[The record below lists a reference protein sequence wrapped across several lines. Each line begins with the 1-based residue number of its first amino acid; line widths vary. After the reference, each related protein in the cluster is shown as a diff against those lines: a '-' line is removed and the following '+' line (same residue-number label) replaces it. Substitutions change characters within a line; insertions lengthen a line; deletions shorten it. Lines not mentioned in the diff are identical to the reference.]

1 MRRAYPRGTL
11 VIDAP
16 PVAAAAFAP
25 LGLFEHRTGRAVVG
39 RPTEL
44 AAIED
49 AIAGAE
55 SGRLTAVTVEGEP
68 GIGKTRLLL
77 AAREVAAARGFLTIA
92 VGADEELRGPF
103 LLARSIF
110 GAPEVI
116 EAVSGSPSES
126 AILAAGSALGGRDDP
141 AFAGL
146 SADQRLLRSFDLA
159 TMAVRALTA
168 EQPLAL
174 LIDDMQWADEDS
186 LRLLRYVIRTEG
198 TSPIFVLFSIRPE
211 ELATLTE
218 AVTLIADMERMRV
231 IRRLKLARFS
241 VVETSEFLRQI
252 LGGQVD
258 PATAST
264 IHGQAEGVPFIVEEI
279 ARAYREA
286 GMLQETG
293 GVWTLGRNA
302 ERLAPSAVRTLIQ
315 RRAAHLPVESKT
327 ALAEA
332 ALMGRNF
339 SLKDLREVRLR
350 IGEGGPDGDLVTLGD
365 LMAPAVAAGL
375 LVQQPE
381 DSPADYTFP
390 HEQVREFAADT
401 LAPARRREIHGA
413 IVQLLLTGEPAPETL
428 PLLAHHARAAGDAQV
443 CVRFSIEAAAA
454 ALAAHAPDE
463 VLRVVEIAL
472 PQAATPQER
481 LGLLTAR
488 DDALAMLRRPGDR
501 LEGLSELAALAE
513 ALGDPAVDLDV
524 TLRRSAAL
532 RLSQQEDRAAE
543 LAARVRTLAAERG
556 DRPSE
561 LAACVALGQA
571 LLHAGLGEGFTPSA
585 AEVDLDAAEE
595 AYLRAA
601 ALAEELGDARMLAA
615 STRELGVIDLGRVR
629 AWFVEQVMVG
639 AHIPVM
645 ERVAAG
651 EAIEDLVE
659 ELPIAPLVKSCGERL
674 HRALGLYE
682 ELGDRQGTMAT
693 IIAMAYLSW
702 APDIHIGAD
711 SARHIEEIRRL
722 ASQLASF
729 TSESQ
734 RAFAEVQMLYGVH
747 VFARAKVIPDLAL
760 SRGAEAYERARAIGD
775 RQLEFLAAG
784 GTAMSNL
791 ELGDLDEATSW
802 LDRAAAVVTESP
814 TPARG
819 RQQELWRGLADAARG
834 DADGMRSH
842 LERAVQMAADQ
853 GLPAARCEALATLA
867 LAAASL
873 GTERDDEEL
882 RSLAEGSAAGA
893 KELLPLLP
901 GHAPWGARADA
912 ALATVALSR
921 GEPDRA
927 VEAARS
933 AVSALQEAQ
942 HEDLDL
948 DILMPLAAA
957 ITAAGTDEERTGTLS
972 YLRLQAAVI
981 ANRIVDEEIRRRWF
995 RGPAG
1000 SALAALA
1007 LDPDAPIVRTAK
1019 DTTVEGVGSDD
1030 VDLLKLVVQGLSN
1043 EEIADR
1049 LDVTATEITRRLAS
1063 MYASI
1068 GASSRADATAFA
1080 FQSGIL

>member
-1 MRRAYPRGTL
+1 M
-11 VIDAP
+11 IDAP

-39 RPTEL
+39 RPAEL
-44 AAIED
+44 TAIED
-49 AIAGAE
+49 AIAGADG
-55 SGRLTAVTVEGEP
+55 GRLTALTVEGEP

-103 LLARSIF
+103 LLARSIV

-168 EQPLAL
+168 KQPLAL

-186 LRLLRYVIRTEG
+186 LRLLRYVIRTESA
-198 TSPIFVLFSIRPE
+198 SPIFLMFSIRPE
-211 ELATLTE
+211 ELASLAE

-241 VVETSEFLRQI
+241 VLETSEFLQQV

-258 PATAST
+258 PTTAST

-286 GMLQETG
+286 GMLQQTAER
-293 GVWTLGRNA
+293 WTLGRNA

-315 RRAAHLPVESKT
+315 RRAAHLPLESKT

-350 IGEGGPDGDLVTLGD
+350 IGEGEGDLVALGD
-365 LMAPAVAAGL
+365 LMGPAVAAGL
-375 LVQQPE
+375 LVEQPE

-401 LAPARRREIHGA
+401 LAPARRREIHAA

-443 CVRFSIEAAAA
+443 CVRFSTEAAAA
-454 ALAAHAPDE
+454 ALAAHAPEE

-472 PQAATPQER
+472 PQASTPQER

-488 DDALAMLRRPGDR
+488 DDALAMLRRPADR
-501 LEGLSELAALAE
+501 LEGLSELAALVE

-543 LAARVRTLAAERG
+543 LATRVRTLAVERG
-556 DRPSE
+556 DRASE

-571 LLHAGLGEGFTPSA
+571 VLHAGVGEGFTPSA

-595 AYLRAA
+595 AYARAA
-601 ALAEELGDARMLAA
+601 ELAEELGDLPMLAA
-615 STRELGVIDLGRVR
+615 ATRELGVIDLGRVR
-629 AWFVEQVMVG
+629 GWFVEQVMLG
-639 AHIPVM
+639 GHIPVM

-651 EAIEDLVE
+651 ESLEDLVH
-659 ELPIAPLVKSCGERL
+659 ELPVAPWVRSSGERL
-674 HRALGLYE
+674 HRALALYE

-702 APDIHIGAD
+702 APD
-711 SARHIEEIRRL
+711 
-722 ASQLASF
+722 
-729 TSESQ
+729 
-734 RAFAEVQMLYGVH
+734 
-747 VFARAKVIPDLAL
+747 
-760 SRGAEAYERARAIGD
+760 
-775 RQLEFLAAG
+775 
-784 GTAMSNL
+784 
-791 ELGDLDEATSW
+791 
-802 LDRAAAVVTESP
+802 
-814 TPARG
+814 
-819 RQQELWRGLADAARG
+819 
-834 DADGMRSH
+834 
-842 LERAVQMAADQ
+842 
-853 GLPAARCEALATLA
+853 
-867 LAAASL
+867 
-873 GTERDDEEL
+873 
-882 RSLAEGSAAGA
+882 
-893 KELLPLLP
+893 
-901 GHAPWGARADA
+901 
-912 ALATVALSR
+912 
-921 GEPDRA
+921 
-927 VEAARS
+927 
-933 AVSALQEAQ
+933 
-942 HEDLDL
+942 
-948 DILMPLAAA
+948 
-957 ITAAGTDEERTGTLS
+957 
-972 YLRLQAAVI
+972 
-981 ANRIVDEEIRRRWF
+981 
-995 RGPAG
+995 
-1000 SALAALA
+1000 
-1007 LDPDAPIVRTAK
+1007 
-1019 DTTVEGVGSDD
+1019 
-1030 VDLLKLVVQGLSN
+1030 
-1043 EEIADR
+1043 
-1049 LDVTATEITRRLAS
+1049 
-1063 MYASI
+1063 
-1068 GASSRADATAFA
+1068 
-1080 FQSGIL
+1080 

>member
-1 MRRAYPRGTL
+1 M
-11 VIDAP
+11 IDAP

-39 RPTEL
+39 RPAEL

-49 AIAGAE
+49 AIGVAAG
-55 SGRLTAVTVEGEP
+55 GRLSSLTVEGEP

-77 AAREVAAARGFLTIA
+77 AARESAQARGFLTVA

-103 LLARSIF
+103 LLARSIV

-116 EAVSGSPSES
+116 EAVAGTASEQS
-126 AILAAGSALGGRDDP
+126 IAMANSALGGRDDP

-159 TMAVRALTA
+159 TMAIRALTA
-168 EQPLAL
+168 AQPLAL

-186 LRLLRYVIRTEG
+186 LRLLRYVIRTESS
-198 TSPIFVLFSIRPE
+198 SPIFLLFSIRPE

-241 VVETSEFLRQI
+241 VVETSEFLRQV
-252 LGGQVD
+252 LGGQVE

-286 GMLQETG
+286 GMLQQAADR
-293 GVWTLGRNA
+293 WTLGRNA

-332 ALMGRNF
+332 ALMGRSF

-350 IGEGGPDGDLVTLGD
+350 IGEGGSDGDMVALDD

-375 LVQQPE
+375 LVEQPE

-428 PLLAHHARAAGDAQV
+428 PLLAHHAKAAGDAQV
-443 CVRFSIEAAAA
+443 CVRFSIDAAAA
-454 ALAAHAPDE
+454 ALAAHAPEE
-463 VLRVVEIAL
+463 VLRVVEVAL

-488 DDALAMLRRPGDR
+488 DDALAMLRRPADR

-513 ALGDPAVDLDV
+513 ALGDPSVDLDV

-532 RLSQQEDRAAE
+532 RLSQQEERAAE
-543 LAARVRTLAAERG
+543 LAARVRVLAVERG
-556 DRPSE
+556 DRAAE

-571 LLHAGLGEGFTPSA
+571 ILHAGLGEGFTPSA

-595 AYLRAA
+595 AYERAA
-601 ALAEELGDARMLAA
+601 ALAEELGDVPMLAA
-615 STRELGVIDLGRVR
+615 ATRELGVVDLGRVR
-629 AWFVEQVMVG
+629 GWFVEQVMVG
-639 AHIPVM
+639 GHIPVM

-651 EAIEDLVE
+651 EAIEDLVD
-659 ELPIAPLVKSCGERL
+659 ELPVSPWVRSAGERL
-674 HRALGLYE
+674 HRALALYE
-682 ELGDRQGTMAT
+682 ELGDRQGTMAS

-722 ASQLASF
+722 ATQLASF

-760 SRGAEAYERARAIGD
+760 SRGAEAYERARALGD
-775 RQLEFLAAG
+775 RLLEFLAAG

-791 ELGDLDEATSW
+791 ELGDLDEAAVW
-802 LDRAAAVVTESP
+802 LDRAGTIAAESP
-814 TPARG
+814 TPSRA
-819 RQQELWRGLADAARG
+819 RQQELWRGLEGAARE
-834 DADGMRSH
+834 DAEGMRTH
-842 LERAVQMAADQ
+842 LERAVQMAGDQ
-853 GLPAARCEALATLA
+853 GLPAARCEALAA
-867 LAAASL
+867 LAVSAATL
-873 GTERDDEEL
+873 GAERDDEEL
-882 RSLAEGSAAGA
+882 LALAERSADEA

-901 GHAPWGARADA
+901 GHAPWGAKADA
-912 ALATVALSR
+912 ALASVALAR
-921 GEPDRA
+921 GEPERA
-927 VEAARS
+927 AEAARS
-933 AVSALQEAQ
+933 AVAAMQEAQ
-942 HEDLDL
+942 HEDLNL
-948 DILMPLAAA
+948 DVLLPVAAA
-957 ITAAGTDEERTGTLS
+957 FNAGGTDEERTGALS
-972 YLRLQAAVI
+972 YLRLHAAVI
-981 ANRIVDEEIRRRWF
+981 ANRIVDESIRIRWF
-995 RGPAG
+995 RGPIG
-1000 SALAALA
+1000 SALAGLA
-1007 LDPDAPIVRTAK
+1007 LDPDAPIVRRTQDSPEAL
-1019 DTTVEGVGSDD
+1019 EGGHEE
-1030 VDLLKLVVQGLSN
+1030 LLKLVVQGLSN
-1043 EEIADR
+1043 EEIAER
-1049 LDVTATEITRRLAS
+1049 LDVAPTDIVRRLSA

-1068 GASSRADATAFA
+1068 GVSSRADATAFA

>member
-1 MRRAYPRGTL
+1 M
-11 VIDAP
+11 IDAP

-49 AIAGAE
+49 GIAGAE
-55 SGRLTAVTVEGEP
+55 GGRLTALTVEGEP

-77 AAREVAAARGFLTIA
+77 AAREIAMTRGFLTIA

-103 LLARSIF
+103 LLARSIL
-110 GAPEVI
+110 GSPEVS
-116 EAVSGSPSES
+116 EAVSGSASEQ
-126 AILAAGSALGGRDDP
+126 AILAAGAALGGRDDP
-141 AFAGL
+141 AFAGM
-146 SADQRLLRSFDLA
+146 SSDQRLLRSFDLA

-168 EQPLAL
+168 GQPLAL

-198 TSPIFVLFSIRPE
+198 ASPIFLMFSIRPE

-241 VVETSEFLRQI
+241 VVETSEFLRQV

-258 PATAST
+258 PTTAST

-286 GMLQETG
+286 GMLAQG
-293 GVWTLGRNA
+293 GGDTWALGRNA

-350 IGEGGPDGDLVTLGD
+350 IGEGGSDGDAVALGD

-381 DSPADYTFP
+381 DSPADYSFP

-443 CVRFSIEAAAA
+443 CVRFSIDAAAA
-454 ALAAHAPDE
+454 ALAAHAPEE

-488 DDALAMLRRPGDR
+488 DDALAMLRRPADR
-501 LEGLSELAALAE
+501 LEGLSELAALVE

-532 RLSQQEDRAAE
+532 RLSQQEDQAAE
-543 LAARVRTLAAERG
+543 LATRVRTLAVERG
-556 DRPSE
+556 DRAAE

-571 LLHAGLGEGFTPSA
+571 VLHAGLGEGFTPSA

-595 AYLRAA
+595 AYARAA
-601 ALAEELGDARMLAA
+601 ELAEELGDIPMLAA
-615 STRELGVIDLGRVR
+615 ATRELGVVDLGRVR
-629 AWFVEQVMVG
+629 GWFVEQMMVG
-639 AHIPVM
+639 AHVPVM

-659 ELPIAPLVKSCGERL
+659 ELPVAPVGEVGRRAPASRPRPVRGARRPSGDDGVD
-674 HRALGLYE
+674 HRDGLP
-682 ELGDRQGTMAT
+682 ELG
-693 IIAMAYLSW
+693 S
-702 APDIHIGAD
+702 
-711 SARHIEEIRRL
+711 RHPHR
-722 ASQLASF
+722 
-729 TSESQ
+729 
-734 RAFAEVQMLYGVH
+734 
-747 VFARAKVIPDLAL
+747 
-760 SRGAEAYERARAIGD
+760 
-775 RQLEFLAAG
+775 
-784 GTAMSNL
+784 
-791 ELGDLDEATSW
+791 
-802 LDRAAAVVTESP
+802 
-814 TPARG
+814 
-819 RQQELWRGLADAARG
+819 RGLRPPHRG
-834 DADGMRSH
+834 D
-842 LERAVQMAADQ
+842 
-853 GLPAARCEALATLA
+853 PAARIATRLVHEREPACLRRGPDALRRARVRASEGDPGSRALARRGGLRTRAGDRRPAARVPLGRRHRDVERGARRRRRGDHVARSCRRRRARESDAVARAPAGA
-867 LAAASL
+867 LA
-873 GTERDDEEL
+873 R
-882 RSLAEGSAAGA
+882 
-893 KELLPLLP
+893 
-901 GHAPWGARADA
+901 AP
-912 ALATVALSR
+912 
-921 GEPDRA
+921 
-927 VEAARS
+927 
-933 AVSALQEAQ
+933 
-942 HEDLDL
+942 
-948 DILMPLAAA
+948 
-957 ITAAGTDEERTGTLS
+957 
-972 YLRLQAAVI
+972 
-981 ANRIVDEEIRRRWF
+981 RRRAR
-995 RGPAG
+995 RGRRDASASRTCGPDGGRPGTAG
-1000 SALAALA
+1000 GA
-1007 LDPDAPIVRTAK
+1007 VRGA
-1019 DTTVEGVGSDD
+1019 GVPRARG
-1030 VDLLKLVVQGLSN
+1030 GLP
-1043 EEIADR
+1043 
-1049 LDVTATEITRRLAS
+1049 RR
-1063 MYASI
+1063 
-1068 GASSRADATAFA
+1068 RAR
-1080 FQSGIL
+1080 

>member
-1 MRRAYPRGTL
+1 M
-11 VIDAP
+11 IDAP

-49 AIAGAE
+49 GIAGAE
-55 SGRLTAVTVEGEP
+55 GGRLTALTVEGEP

-77 AAREVAAARGFLTIA
+77 AAREIAMTRGFLTIA

-103 LLARSIF
+103 LLARSIL
-110 GAPEVI
+110 GSPEVI
-116 EAVSGSPSES
+116 EAVTGSPSEQ
-126 AILAAGSALGGRDDP
+126 AILAAGAALGGRDDP
-141 AFAGL
+141 AFAGM
-146 SADQRLLRSFDLA
+146 SPDQRLLRSFDLA
-159 TMAVRALTA
+159 TMAVRALMAT
-168 EQPLAL
+168 QPLAL

-198 TSPIFVLFSIRPE
+198 ASPIFLMFSIRPE

-241 VVETSEFLRQI
+241 VVETSEFLRQV

-286 GMLQETG
+286 GMLAQG
-293 GVWTLGRNA
+293 GGDTWALGRNA

-350 IGEGGPDGDLVTLGD
+350 IGEGGSDGDAVALGD

-454 ALAAHAPDE
+454 ALAAHAPEE

-488 DDALAMLRRPGDR
+488 DDALAMLRRPADR
-501 LEGLSELAALAE
+501 LEGLSELAALVE

-543 LAARVRTLAAERG
+543 LATRVRTLAVERG
-556 DRPSE
+556 DRAAE

-571 LLHAGLGEGFTPSA
+571 VLHAGLGEGFTPSA

-595 AYLRAA
+595 AYARAA
-601 ALAEELGDARMLAA
+601 ALAEELGRHPDARRRHPGARRDRSRPRPRVVRRA
-615 STRELGVIDLGRVR
+615 DDGGR
-629 AWFVEQVMVG
+629 AHPGDG
-639 AHIPVM
+639 A
-645 ERVAAG
+645 G
-651 EAIEDLVE
+651 
-659 ELPIAPLVKSCGERL
+659 G
-674 HRALGLYE
+674 
-682 ELGDRQGTMAT
+682 
-693 IIAMAYLSW
+693 
-702 APDIHIGAD
+702 
-711 SARHIEEIRRL
+711 RR
-722 ASQLASF
+722 
-729 TSESQ
+729 
-734 RAFAEVQMLYGVH
+734 
-747 VFARAKVIPDLAL
+747 
-760 SRGAEAYERARAIGD
+760 RGA
-775 RQLEFLAAG
+775 
-784 GTAMSNL
+784 
-791 ELGDLDEATSW
+791 
-802 LDRAAAVVTESP
+802 
-814 TPARG
+814 RG
-819 RQQELWRGLADAARG
+819 PRRGA
-834 DADGMRSH
+834 
-842 LERAVQMAADQ
+842 
-853 GLPAARCEALATLA
+853 
-867 LAAASL
+867 
-873 GTERDDEEL
+873 
-882 RSLAEGSAAGA
+882 
-893 KELLPLLP
+893 
-901 GHAPWGARADA
+901 
-912 ALATVALSR
+912 
-921 GEPDRA
+921 PDRA
-927 VEAARS
+927 VGEVGRASACIAPSPCTRS
-933 AVSALQEAQ
+933 SA
-942 HEDLDL
+942 
-948 DILMPLAAA
+948 
-957 ITAAGTDEERTGTLS
+957 TVRGRW
-972 YLRLQAAVI
+972 
-981 ANRIVDEEIRRRWF
+981 RR
-995 RGPAG
+995 
-1000 SALAALA
+1000 
-1007 LDPDAPIVRTAK
+1007 
-1019 DTTVEGVGSDD
+1019 
-1030 VDLLKLVVQGLSN
+1030 
-1043 EEIADR
+1043 
-1049 LDVTATEITRRLAS
+1049 
-1063 MYASI
+1063 
-1068 GASSRADATAFA
+1068 SSRWPT
-1080 FQSGIL
+1080 

>member
-1 MRRAYPRGTL
+1 MSA
-11 VIDAP
+11 AP

-25 LGLFEHRTGRAVVG
+25 LGLLEYRTGRAVVG
-39 RPTEL
+39 RPAEL
-44 AAIED
+44 SAIED
-49 AIAGAE
+49 GILAAAG
-55 SGRLTAVTVEGEP
+55 GRLSAVAVEGEP

-77 AAREVAAARGFLTIA
+77 AAREIAMTRGFLSIA

-110 GAPEVI
+110 GSPEVI
-116 EAVSGSPSES
+116 EAVTGSPSEQ
-126 AILAAGSALGGRDDP
+126 AILAAGAALGGRDDP
-141 AFAGL
+141 AFAGM
-146 SADQRLLRSFDLA
+146 SSDQRLLRSFDLA

-168 EQPLAL
+168 TQPLAL

-198 TSPIFVLFSIRPE
+198 ASPIFLMFSIRPE

-241 VVETSEFLRQI
+241 VVETSEFLRQV

-258 PATAST
+258 PTTAST
-264 IHGQAEGVPFIVEEI
+264 IQSQAEGVPFIVEEI

-286 GMLQETG
+286 GMLAQG
-293 GVWTLGRNA
+293 GGDTWALGRNA

-350 IGEGGPDGDLVTLGD
+350 IGEGGSDGDAVALGD

-375 LVQQPE
+375 LVEQPE

-513 ALGDPAVDLDV
+513 ALGDPTVDLDV

-556 DRPSE
+556 DGPSE

-571 LLHAGLGEGFTPSA
+571 LLHSGLGEGFTPSA

-601 ALAEELGDARMLAA
+601 ALAEELGDVRILAA
-615 STRELGVIDLGRVR
+615 ATRELGVIDLGRVR
-629 AWFVEQVMVG
+629 GWFVEQVMVG
-639 AHIPVM
+639 GHIPVM
-645 ERVAAG
+645 HRVAAG
-651 EAIEDLVE
+651 EALEDLVE
-659 ELPIAPLVKSCGERL
+659 ELPIAPWVKSSGERL
-674 HRALGLYE
+674 HRALALFE

-747 VFARAKVIPDLAL
+747 VFARAKVIPISRSPVAPRPTSALARSGIGSSNS
-760 SRGAEAYERARAIGD
+760 SRPAGPRCRTWSSETSARRSHGSIVPPPS
-775 RQLEFLAAG
+775 R
-784 GTAMSNL
+784 S
-791 ELGDLDEATSW
+791 
-802 LDRAAAVVTESP
+802 RV
-814 TPARG
+814 R
-819 RQQELWRGLADAARG
+819 RRRG
-834 DADGMRSH
+834 DASWSSGAGCWTPRAETPTGCGGISNVPSRWRPTRDCRPCGARRWRPSRSRRPPSAPIAMTRSWRRSPNGPR
-842 LERAVQMAADQ
+842 RARRSSCRCCRVTRPGGRRQTPRWRRLRCSEESRTEPWSRLDPRSRPCRKPSTRTWTWMCSCPWRPRSP
-853 GLPAARCEALATLA
+853 LPAPT
-867 LAAASL
+867 
-873 GTERDDEEL
+873 
-882 RSLAEGSAAGA
+882 RSGRGC
-893 KELLPLLP
+893 
-901 GHAPWGARADA
+901 
-912 ALATVALSR
+912 SR
-921 GEPDRA
+921 TSVCRPR
-927 VEAARS
+927 
-933 AVSALQEAQ
+933 
-942 HEDLDL
+942 
-948 DILMPLAAA
+948 
-957 ITAAGTDEERTGTLS
+957 
-972 YLRLQAAVI
+972 
-981 ANRIVDEEIRRRWF
+981 
-995 RGPAG
+995 
-1000 SALAALA
+1000 
-1007 LDPDAPIVRTAK
+1007 
-1019 DTTVEGVGSDD
+1019 
-1030 VDLLKLVVQGLSN
+1030 
-1043 EEIADR
+1043 
-1049 LDVTATEITRRLAS
+1049 
-1063 MYASI
+1063 
-1068 GASSRADATAFA
+1068 
-1080 FQSGIL
+1080 

>member
-1 MRRAYPRGTL
+1 M
-11 VIDAP
+11 IDTP

-39 RPTEL
+39 RPAEI
-44 AAIED
+44 AAIDD
-49 AIAGAE
+49 AIGVAE
-55 SGRLTAVTVEGEP
+55 GGRLSALTVEGEP

-77 AAREVAAARGFLTIA
+77 AARESAQARGFLTVA

-103 LLARSIF
+103 LLARSIV

-116 EAVSGSPSES
+116 EAMSGSSSER
-126 AILAAGSALGGRDDP
+126 AILAASSALGGRDDP
-141 AFAGL
+141 AFAGM

-168 EQPLAL
+168 ERPLAL

-198 TSPIFVLFSIRPE
+198 ASPILMMFSIRPE
-211 ELATLTE
+211 ELASLTE

-241 VVETSEFLRQI
+241 VVETSEFLQHV

-258 PATAST
+258 PTTAST

-286 GMLQETG
+286 GMLQQIDDR
-293 GVWTLGRNA
+293 WTLGRNA

-315 RRAAHLPVESKT
+315 RRAAHLPLESKT

-350 IGEGGPDGDLVTLGD
+350 IGEGGPDGDLVDLGD
-365 LMAPAVAAGL
+365 LMAPAVASGL

-481 LGLLTAR
+481 LDLLSAR

-513 ALGDPAVDLDV
+513 ALGDPHLDLDV
-524 TLRRSAAL
+524 TLRRAAAL
-532 RLSQQEDRAAE
+532 RLSQQEERAAE
-543 LAARVRTLAAERG
+543 LASRVRTLAVERG
-556 DRPSE
+556 DRSAE
-561 LAACVALGQA
+561 LAACMELGQA
-571 LLHAGLGEGFTPSA
+571 LVRAGIGEGFAPSA

-595 AYLRAA
+595 AYGRAEV
-601 ALAEELGDARMLAA
+601 LAQELGETATLAA
-615 STRELGVIDLGRVR
+615 VIRELAVIENGRVR
-629 AWFVEQVMVG
+629 AWFVERIRTGEV
-639 AHIPVM
+639 AAVM
-645 ERVAAG
+645 ERVAGG
-651 EAIEDLVE
+651 ELLEDVLA
-659 ELPIAPLVKSCGERL
+659 ELPIAPLAHSAREHL
-674 HRALGLYE
+674 HRALALFE
-682 ELGDRQGTMAT
+682 ELGDRQGIMAS
-693 IIAMAYLSW
+693 IIAMAYVSW

-722 ASQLASF
+722 ATQRASF

-734 RAFAEVQMLYGVH
+734 RAFAELQMLYGVH
-747 VFARAKVIPDLAL
+747 VFARAKGIPDLAL
-760 SRGAEAYERARAIGD
+760 SRGAEAYEQARAIGD
-775 RQLEFLAAG
+775 RQLAFLAAG
-784 GTAMSNL
+784 GTALTFLGMGEIDTADEWL
-791 ELGDLDEATSW
+791 E
-802 LDRAAAVVTESP
+802 RAARTEAESP
-814 TPARG
+814 TPQRAR
-819 RQQELWRGLADAARG
+819 QLEIWRGLLFAARG
-834 DADGMRSH
+834 EGNRMRGH
-842 LERAVQMAADQ
+842 LEQAVRLAIEQGRPAD
-853 GLPAARCEALATLA
+853 RCEAQSILA
-867 LAAASL
+867 LAAASV
-873 GTERDDEEL
+873 GRAPGVEEL
-882 RSLAEGSAAGA
+882 LALAARTAADA
-893 KELLPLLP
+893 KALLPLLP
-901 GHAPWGARADA
+901 GHAPWGARGDA
-912 ALATVALSR
+912 ALATVALAR
-921 GEPDRA
+921 EQPEIA
-927 VEAARS
+927 VGSARS
-933 AVSALQEAQ
+933 A
-942 HEDLDL
+942 
-948 DILMPLAAA
+948 AAA
-957 ITAAGTDEERTGTLS
+957 LEEAMHDDLNLDVLLPVAEAIAWAGTDEERAGVLG
-972 YLRLQAAVI
+972 YLGLQAAMI
-981 ANRIVDEEIRRRWF
+981 ANRIVDEDVRARWF
-995 RGPAG
+995 RGPVG

-1007 LDPDAPIVRTAK
+1007 VEPGRSLTRHEHADPAA
-1019 DTTVEGVGSDD
+1019 TVDDDD
-1030 VDLLKLVVQGLSN
+1030 VELLKLVVEGLSN
-1043 EEIADR
+1043 DEIAAR
-1049 LDVTATEITRRLAS
+1049 LGVEANEVTRRLAAT
-1063 MYASI
+1063 YARI

-1080 FQSGIL
+1080 FQSRIL

>member
-1 MRRAYPRGTL
+1 MN
-11 VIDAP
+11 DAP

-25 LGLFEHRTGRAVVG
+25 LGLFEHRTVRAVVG
-39 RPTEL
+39 RPAEL

-49 AIAGAE
+49 AIGVAE
-55 SGRLTAVTVEGEP
+55 SGRLSALTVEGEP

-77 AAREVAAARGFLTIA
+77 AARESAQARGFLTLA

-103 LLARSIF
+103 LLARSIV

-116 EAVSGSPSES
+116 EAMSGSSSER
-126 AILAAGSALGGRDDP
+126 AILAASSALGGRDDP
-141 AFAGL
+141 AFAGM

-198 TSPIFVLFSIRPE
+198 ASPIFMMFSIRPE
-211 ELATLTE
+211 ELASLTE

-241 VVETSEFLRQI
+241 VVETSEFLQQV

-258 PATAST
+258 PTTAST

-286 GMLQETG
+286 GMLQQTDER
-293 GVWTLGRNA
+293 WTLGRNA

-350 IGEGGPDGDLVTLGD
+350 IGEGGPDGDLVELGD
-365 LMAPAVAAGL
+365 LMAPAVASGL
-375 LVQQPE
+375 LVEQPE
-381 DSPADYTFP
+381 ESAADYTFP

-401 LAPARRREIHGA
+401 LAPARRREVHGA
-413 IVQLLLTGEPAPETL
+413 IVHLLLTGEPAPETL

-481 LGLLTAR
+481 LDLLSAR

-513 ALGDPAVDLDV
+513 ALGDPRRDLDV
-524 TLRRSAAL
+524 TLRRAAAL
-532 RLSQQEDRAAE
+532 RLSQQEERAAE
-543 LAARVRTLAAERG
+543 LASRVRTQAVERG
-556 DRPSE
+556 DLSAE
-561 LAACVALGQA
+561 LAACVELGQA
-571 LLHAGLGEGFTPSA
+571 LVHAGIGEGFAPSA

-595 AYLRAA
+595 AYGRAEVLA
-601 ALAEELGDARMLAA
+601 QELAETATLAA
-615 STRELGVIDLGRVR
+615 VIRELAVIENGRVR
-629 AWFVEQVMVG
+629 AWFVERIRTGEV
-639 AHIPVM
+639 AAVM
-645 ERVAAG
+645 ERVAGG
-651 EAIEDLVE
+651 ELLEDVLA
-659 ELPIAPLVKSCGERL
+659 ELPIAPLAHSARERL
-674 HRALGLYE
+674 HRALALFE
-682 ELGDRQGTMAT
+682 ELGDRQGIMAS
-693 IIAMAYLSW
+693 IIAMAYVSW

-722 ASQLASF
+722 ATQRSSF

-734 RAFAEVQMLYGVH
+734 RAFAELQMLYGVH
-747 VFARAKVIPDLAL
+747 VFARAKGIPDLAL
-760 SRGAEAYERARAIGD
+760 SRGAEAHEQARAIGD

-784 GTAMSNL
+784 GTALTHL
-791 ELGDLDEATSW
+791 EMGEVDAADEWLERATQT
-802 LDRAAAVVTESP
+802 AAEGP
-814 TPARG
+814 TPQRAR
-819 RQQELWRGLADAARG
+819 QLEIWRGLLCAARG
-834 DADGMRSH
+834 EGNRMRGH
-842 LERAVQMAADQ
+842 LEQAVRLAIEQGRPAD
-853 GLPAARCEALATLA
+853 RCEAQSILA
-867 LAAASL
+867 LAAASV
-873 GTERDDEEL
+873 GRAQGDEEL
-882 RSLAEGSAAGA
+882 LALAERTAADA
-893 KELLPLLP
+893 KALLPLLP

-912 ALATVALSR
+912 ALATVALAR
-921 GEPDRA
+921 EQPEVA
-927 VEAARS
+927 VESARS
-933 AVSALQEAQ
+933 A
-942 HEDLDL
+942 
-948 DILMPLAAA
+948 AAA
-957 ITAAGTDEERTGTLS
+957 LEEAMHDDLNLDVLLPVAEAIASAGTDEERAGVLG
-972 YLRLQAAVI
+972 YLGLQAAVI
-981 ANRIVDEEIRRRWF
+981 ANRIVDEDVRARWF
-995 RGPAG
+995 RGPVG
-1000 SALAALA
+1000 SALATLA
-1007 LDPDAPIVRTAK
+1007 VEPGTSLTRHEHADPVA
-1019 DTTVEGVGSDD
+1019 TVDDDD
-1030 VDLLKLVVQGLSN
+1030 VELLKLVVEGLSN
-1043 EEIADR
+1043 DEIAAR
-1049 LDVTATEITRRLAS
+1049 LSVEANEVTRRLAAT
-1063 MYASI
+1063 YARI

-1080 FQSGIL
+1080 FQSRIL